1 MPRRNHAGRLISVI
15 VLFIGDIVGP
25 RAAAWVAERLP
36 LLRDA
41 YDVDV
46 VIANAENCAP
56 SGTGT
61 SAHSVDLL
69 LSQGVD
75 VVTGGNHSWE
85 GDDADITL
93 SYSQVLRPAN
103 ASAALPGRGLVTID
117 AGGEDLTVLN
127 IADVRALGPDA
138 RDGATPPYLSW
149 LDADRRGTTIV
160 DFHGDHVLEKQVF
173 AYAVDG
179 EAAAVLGTHSHE
191 PTLPLHILPQGTGF
205 VTDVGM
211 TGPLHGVQG
220 FDHRRFVAGLKLDG
234 RYLAPP
240 LPTPGAGPIAFG
252 AVVLEIAGGRTTR
265 MERVDER
272 IAALPHRPPLAAGV
286 PVPDR

>member
-1 MPRRNHAGRLISVI
+1 VI

-36 LLRDA
+36 RLRDA

-61 SAHSVDLL
+61 SAHSIDLL
-69 LSQGVD
+69 LARGVD
-75 VVTGGNHSWE
+75 IITGGNHSWE
-85 GDDADITL
+85 GDDAAVTL
-93 SYSQVLRPAN
+93 SYSRVLRPAN
-103 ASAALPGRGLVTID
+103 AGAGLPGRGLVTID
-117 AGGEDLTVLN
+117 VGGEELTVLN
-127 IADVRALGPDA
+127 IADLRALGSDA
-138 RDGATPPYLSW
+138 RDGATPPYGAW
-149 LDADRRGTTIV
+149 LAADRRGTTVV
-160 DFHGDHVLEKQVF
+160 DFHGDHVIEKQVF

-220 FDHRRFVAGLKLDG
+220 FDHRRFVAALKLDG
-234 RYLAPP
+234 RYLTPP
-240 LPTPGAGPIAFG
+240 LPTPAAGPITLG
-252 AVVLEIAGGRTTR
+252 AVVLEIVAGKTTR
-265 MERVDER
+265 MERVDELVVG
-272 IAALPHRPPLAAGV
+272 LPDLPPLGTRPLATDVHTAGSS
-286 PVPDR
+286 P